1 MNKYQYQ
8 IKIHLAKDFE
18 QLQKILNDYGNNGF
32 RVFRVEKTDH
42 CVYEGGACKYTL
54 YLEKKIKK
62 A

>member
-8 IKIHLAKDFE
+8 IKIHLAKDFD

-42 CVYEGGACKYTL
+42 CVYEGGSCKYTL

-62 A
+62 G